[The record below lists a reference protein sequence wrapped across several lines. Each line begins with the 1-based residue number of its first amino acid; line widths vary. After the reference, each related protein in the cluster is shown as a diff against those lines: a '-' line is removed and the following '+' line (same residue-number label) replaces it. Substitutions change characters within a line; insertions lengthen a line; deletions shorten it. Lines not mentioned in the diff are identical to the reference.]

1 MTQNPVPEA
10 EHIDMN
16 TRGANYVMCSV
27 NVEGGD
33 LVVWNPAADHMMQ
46 HHLVPGEVRS
56 ERRNVF

>member
-1 MTQNPVPEA
+1 
-10 EHIDMN
+10 MN